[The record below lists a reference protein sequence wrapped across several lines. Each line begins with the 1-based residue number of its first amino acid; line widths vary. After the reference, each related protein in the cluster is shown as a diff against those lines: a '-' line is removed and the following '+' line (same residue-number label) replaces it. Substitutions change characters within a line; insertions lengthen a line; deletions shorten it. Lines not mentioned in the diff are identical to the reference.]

1 MTREQAA
8 DKLKKLKALAEK
20 GVGGERQDARRL
32 YEKIKSKYGISE
44 EELKEP
50 QQDQQEKQFD
60 GDTLFQVAT
69 AATMLKAEQEE
80 CDACPGHYGQAE
92 CKECGTYGNIQ
103 RLSRRLERLSRKRK
117 GERMFYS
124 GYSCD
129 KCGKAIEYRREPK
142 EWLPSKIYLV
152 EYARQNGWSVGKKV
166 LCPECRKKH

>member
-20 GVGGERQDARRL
+20 GVGGEREDARRL

-50 QQDQQEKQFD
+50 QQDPQERQFD
-60 GDTLFQVAT
+60 GDTLFQAAT
-69 AATMLKAEQEE
+69 TATMLKAEQEE

-92 CKECGTYGNIQ
+92 CKECGTYQNIQ

-117 GERMFYS
+117 G
-124 GYSCD
+124 
-129 KCGKAIEYRREPK
+129 GK
-142 EWLPSKIYLV
+142 
-152 EYARQNGWSVGKKV
+152 NV
-166 LCPECRKKH
+166 L